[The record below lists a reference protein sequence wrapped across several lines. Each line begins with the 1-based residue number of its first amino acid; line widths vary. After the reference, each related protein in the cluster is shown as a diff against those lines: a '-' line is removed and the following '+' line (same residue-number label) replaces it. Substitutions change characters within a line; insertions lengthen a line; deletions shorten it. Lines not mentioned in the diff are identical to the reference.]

1 MNTRSSSWTGRAHR
15 SIESAFGPYSNE
27 LAPLREKYDRMPVPD
42 AIVIAISAVG
52 GLALFAMICF
62 GIVK

>member
-1 MNTRSSSWTGRAHR
+1 MNTRKHPRTLN
-15 SIESAFGPYSNE
+15 EAFGPYSTE
-27 LAPLREKYDRMPVPD
+27 LAPLREEYDRMPVPD